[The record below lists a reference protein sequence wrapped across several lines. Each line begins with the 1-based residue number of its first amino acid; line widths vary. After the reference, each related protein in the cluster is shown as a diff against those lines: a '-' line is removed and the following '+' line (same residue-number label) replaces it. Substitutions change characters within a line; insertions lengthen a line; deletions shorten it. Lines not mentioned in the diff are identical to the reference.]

1 MLVAIKRRA
10 FNLINVEFND
20 QYCHK
25 MLHFLNESLGSAL
38 IEIRDLNK
46 DYKNKIGGTTRALNN
61 INLTIADGE
70 FVAIVGPSGCG
81 KTTLLKI
88 LAGLEQDFDGVALI
102 DQHPVTKPSLNIGM
116 VFQEP
121 TLLPWRTVIE
131 NVLLPIELR
140 HLDKQI
146 HYDRAVSLLEKTGLK
161 GLEDKYPSELSGGMR
176 QRAGI
181 CRALICDPQVLL
193 MDEPFASLDA
203 MSRELL
209 NNELQHL
216 WLASKKTIIF
226 VTHSISEAVFLADKV
241 VVMRAVPGH
250 IVETIAISVPRER
263 KHSDLSTLEMS
274 EAALRIRNH
283 FSQNL
288 F

>member
-1 MLVAIKRRA
+1 M
-10 FNLINVEFND
+10 
-20 QYCHK
+20 
-25 MLHFLNESLGSAL
+25 

-46 DYKNKIGGTTRALNN
+46 DYKNKIGGTTRALSN
-61 INLTIADGE
+61 INLSIADGE

-81 KTTLLKI
+81 KTTILKI
-88 LAGLEQDFDGVALI
+88 LAGLEQNFDGIVLI
-102 DQHPVTKPSLNIGM
+102 DQKPVTKPSLNIGM

-146 HYDRAVSLLEKTGLK
+146 HYERAVYLLEKTGLK
-161 GLEDKYPSELSGGMR
+161 GLEDKFPSELSGGMR

-216 WLASKKTIIF
+216 WLTSRKTVIF

-241 VVMRAVPGH
+241 VVMRSVPGH
-250 IVETIAISVPRER
+250 IVETIPIFTPRER
-263 KHSDLSTLEMS
+263 KYSDLATSEMVDVTQ
-274 EAALRIRNH
+274 RIRAH